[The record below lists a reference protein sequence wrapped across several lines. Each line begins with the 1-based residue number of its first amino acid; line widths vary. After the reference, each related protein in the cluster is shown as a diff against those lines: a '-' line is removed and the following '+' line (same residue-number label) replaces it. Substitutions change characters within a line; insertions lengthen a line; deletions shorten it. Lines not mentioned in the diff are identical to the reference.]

1 MQKCMLC
8 SPFVYAFLTEWAMN
22 AKETEQHY
30 HNKPGGEEEAM
41 HSEAQRACPFFLVF
55 KGNSVFKPGS

>member
-1 MQKCMLC
+1 MPIIYMQKCMLC

-30 HNKPGGEEEAM
+30 HNKPGGEDEATR
-41 HSEAQRACPFFLVF
+41 SEAQRACCFL
-55 KGNSVFKPGS
+55 SRL